1 MVDLHHLGATLVLAA
16 VVVTGLASAT
26 FALRGGSQW
35 TERLRVGLTAVI
47 GLQVA
52 AGALELATGAR
63 PAEGLHLLYGI
74 AALGVL
80 PLAAN
85 FAGDATPGARAWVQ
99 VAACG
104 VLLLIAWRLAST
116 G

>member
-1 MVDLHHLGATLVLAA
+1 MVDLHHVGATLVLAA
-16 VVVTGLASAT
+16 VVATGLASA
-26 FALRGGSQW
+26 FLALRGGSQW
-35 TERLRVGLTAVI
+35 TERLRIGLTAVI

-63 PAEGLHLLYGI
+63 PTEGLHLLYGL

-85 FAGDATPGARAWVQ
+85 FASDAPPGARAWVQ
-99 VAACG
+99 VAACA
-104 VLLLIAWRLAST
+104 VLLLLAWRLAST